1 MSLSKS
7 KKEWVKYMMV
17 IWAFFECL
25 FFAGTLYGWSSL
37 VFVFKDEG
45 IYSNLCDTSLNNMT
59 SSDFGLDSNT
69 TRNAMIYNS
78 GDNVLDNITV
88 IDATNAADINNLTVF
103 YKTNISGEMS
113 DTVKNERVQCKE
125 QDSMLSLCFT
135 ISSSIFC
142 ISCVVMGQVN
152 YKLGTRI
159 TRYIAL

>member
-1 MSLSKS
+1 MT
-7 KKEWVKYMMV
+7 

-45 IYSNLCDTSLNNMT
+45 IYSNLCDTSLKNMT
-59 SSDFGLDSNT
+59 SPNGGLDFNMTRTTNDLINNSPEDNT
-69 TRNAMIYNS
+69 F
-78 GDNVLDNITV
+78 DNITIADSSNV
-88 IDATNAADINNLTVF
+88 EHVNSSKVLYTTNN
-103 YKTNISGEMS
+103 S
-113 DTVKNERVQCKE
+113 DETSDKFKNERLQCVE

-159 TRYIAL
+159 TRYISL